1 MKPSDYRVLIRGA
14 GELASGTAHHLYTQ
28 GFQNILMLE
37 RRYPKAVRRQVC
49 FSEAILDGAT
59 KVQGVVGR
67 YVRNVDEAE
76 AANKGGA
83 IAVAALDIE
92 EVLHGWQPKI
102 FIEATM
108 LRKNW
113 GLKREIAPVVIA
125 LGPGYV
131 ARKDCDAVVETVR
144 GPQVGAVLEDT
155 GERLR
160 DEPPAEIM
168 GYGGERAVKAI
179 RDGIFFTQ
187 HRIGGRV
194 ERGERIG
201 TVVSVYGV
209 EDFRK
214 GVPVDASY
222 PVTARISGALRGLL
236 RDGVP
241 VKQGDRIA
249 DIDPRGDTD
258 DLDHISDKARRVAEG
273 VHEALL
279 GLIAEMERRRPK
291 SRKKSTAKKTATVAT
306 EKRVKPAPSRR
317 AKGGR
322 RAAPSAKKS
331 AAGKPVAKKSGSKKS
346 GSTQK
351 PKAQQKGAGKSN
363 SKAPARGARRSSK
376 T

>member
-28 GFQNILMLE
+28 GFKNILMLE

-49 FSEAILDGAT
+49 FSEAILDGT
-59 KVQGVVGR
+59 TTVQGVPGR
-67 YVRNVDEAE
+67 YVRNVNEAE
-76 AANKGGA
+76 AANEAGA
-83 IAVAALDIE
+83 IAIAALDLD
-92 EVLHGWQPKI
+92 EVLHAWQPKI
-102 FIEATM
+102 FIEAAM

-144 GPQVGAVLEDT
+144 GPQVGAILEDT
-155 GERLR
+155 GQRLR

-187 HRIGGRV
+187 HHIGGMV
-194 ERGERIG
+194 DRGERIG
-201 TVVSVYGV
+201 TVVSVFGV
-209 EDFRK
+209 EDFRQ

-241 VKQGDRIA
+241 VKKGDRIA
-249 DIDPRGDTD
+249 DIDPRGSTD
-258 DLDHISDKARRVAEG
+258 DLNNISDKSRRVAEG

-291 SRKKSTAKKTATVAT
+291 SRKHSKVSATKRRAKPGPSRSTKAGKKGGESHRGASAKSKTSKKSTANRKGEATPKTVT
-306 EKRVKPAPSRR
+306 
-317 AKGGR
+317 
-322 RAAPSAKKS
+322 KKS
-331 AAGKPVAKKSGSKKS
+331 
-346 GSTQK
+346 
-351 PKAQQKGAGKSN
+351 
-363 SKAPARGARRSSK
+363 ARGARRSTK
-376 T
+376 G

>member
-59 KVQGVVGR
+59 KVQGVLGR

-76 AANKGGA
+76 QANAAGA
-83 IAVAALDIE
+83 IAIAALDLD
-92 EVLHGWQPKI
+92 EVLNSWQPKI

-155 GERLR
+155 GKRLR
-160 DEPPAEIM
+160 DEPPAAIM
-168 GYGGERAVKAI
+168 GYAGERAVKAV

-249 DIDPRGDTD
+249 DIDPRGNTD

-291 SRKKSTAKKTATVAT
+291 SRKKPATTKTKVKPVPSRVSKAKAKTKPPAPAKKPNA
-306 EKRVKPAPSRR
+306 RSRKPATNKT
-317 AKGGR
+317 AKGG
-322 RAAPSAKKS
+322 AS
-331 AAGKPVAKKSGSKKS
+331 SKK
-346 GSTQK
+346 TTAK
-351 PKAQQKGAGKSN
+351 PKRKPAT
-363 SKAPARGARRSSK
+363 KAAAKTPTRGSRRSTK
-376 T
+376 G